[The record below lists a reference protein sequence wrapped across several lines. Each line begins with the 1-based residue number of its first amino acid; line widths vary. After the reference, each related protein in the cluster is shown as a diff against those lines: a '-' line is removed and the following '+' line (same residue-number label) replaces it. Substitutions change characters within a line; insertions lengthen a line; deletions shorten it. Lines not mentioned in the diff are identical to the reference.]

1 MTNELEKKFFD
12 TFRIKPKY
20 TYLVTD
26 MFYTSDS
33 HNYEAT
39 KNDLIKYFGDKNYG
53 RYKVIEVHK
62 TYPQITDR
70 ILLNLICIANEYLDY
85 PTSTNIKNIQ
95 ARTLRMLLKVKK
107 YLEDTYSRQD
117 WHDDLVR
124 KVRKLF
130 KGDNNV

>member
-1 MTNELEKKFFD
+1 MTNELEKKFFNA
-12 TFRIKPKY
+12 FEIKPKY

-33 HNYEAT
+33 HSYGVT
-39 KNDLIKYFGDKNYG
+39 KNDLIKYFGDKNCG

-95 ARTLRMLLKVKK
+95 AQTLRILLKAKK
-107 YLEDTYSRQD
+107 YLKDTYSHQGC
-117 WHDDLVR
+117 HNSLVR
-124 KVRKLF
+124 KVRKIF

>member
-12 TFRIKPKY
+12 TFGIEAKQKCAKPLLK
-20 TYLVTD
+20 T
-26 MFYTSDS
+26 TSGFCKAYKNCVGCD
-33 HNYEAT
+33 Y
-39 KNDLIKYFGDKNYG
+39 NDLK
-53 RYKVIEVHK
+53 
-62 TYPQITDR
+62 YPQITDR

-95 ARTLRMLLKVKK
+95 ARTLRMLLKTEK
-107 YLEDTYSRQD
+107 YLKDTYSHQGC
-117 WHDDLVR
+117 HNSLVR

>member
-1 MTNELEKKFFD
+1 MTNELEKKFFE
-12 TFRIKPKY
+12 TFGIEPKSVKRTLKLAMSGY
-20 TYLVTD
+20 D
-26 MFYTSDS
+26 ESDLP
-33 HNYEAT
+33 E
-39 KNDLIKYFGDKNYG
+39 DLRQFISSQAQVYH
-53 RYKVIEVHK
+53 V
-62 TYPQITDR
+62 YPQITDR

-107 YLEDTYSRQD
+107 YFKDTYSSQD
-117 WHDDLVR
+117 WHNELAR

>member
-1 MTNELEKKFFD
+1 MTNEIEKQFFD
-12 TFRIKPKY
+12 TFGIEPKY
-20 TYLVTD
+20 AYLVTD

-39 KNDLIKYFGDKNYG
+39 KNDLIKYFGDKNCG
-53 RYKVIEVHK
+53 RYKVMEVHK
-62 TYPQITDR
+62 TYPQITDW

-95 ARTLRMLLKVKK
+95 ARTLRMLLKAKK
-107 YLEDTYSRQD
+107 YLKDTYSHQG
-117 WHDDLVR
+117 WHNELVR

-130 KGDNNV
+130 KEK